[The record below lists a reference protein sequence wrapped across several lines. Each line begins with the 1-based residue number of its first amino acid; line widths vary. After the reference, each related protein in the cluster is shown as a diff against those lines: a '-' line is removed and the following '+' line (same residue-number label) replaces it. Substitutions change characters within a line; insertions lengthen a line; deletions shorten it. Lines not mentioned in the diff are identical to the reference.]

1 MGEKTL
7 KAFPPAAAITLAL
20 AFLAGFFSHLL
31 YQRWNPSSELR
42 AQNDGSLVLGDE
54 NQSVAV
60 QSYRVSFAPLSLP
73 VQAEPEHPLLQA
85 REVDKIRALS
95 GTRARVRGRVFRVGH
110 SGKSNTYFLNFGP
123 SREALTGVIFASA
136 AELFERQKLQ
146 PSSFEG
152 KEIEI
157 VGEIKDHPQYG
168 LELIVEDPGQV
179 RILK

>member
-7 KAFPPAAAITLAL
+7 KAFRPAAAVTLAL
-20 AFLAGFFSHLL
+20 AFLGGFFCHLL
-31 YQRWNPSSELR
+31 YQRWNPSTEFR
-42 AQNDGSLVLGDE
+42 VKNDSSSVSGDK
-54 NQSVAV
+54 NQSVGV
-60 QSYRVSFAPLSLP
+60 QSYRVSFAPLSLS
-73 VQAEPEHPLLQA
+73 AESRPEQPLLQA

-95 GTRARVRGRVFRVGH
+95 GTQARVRGRVFRVGH

-123 SREALTGVIFASA
+123 SREALTAVIFASA

-146 PSSFEG
+146 PKSFEG

-168 LELIVEDPGQV
+168 LELIVEDPAQV
-179 RILK
+179 RILN